1 MDPAPVAPRPPVG
14 RAQLPWD
21 AATEDPVARIGLDR
35 AELGDTFLV
44 ESGGLSYLFVF
55 SADGVRAFYDIDESV
70 ASKGIA
76 DMRMLARKVPA
87 DLFFD
92 RRTIPHDM
100 FTRDLAN
107 AYLDQV
113 AVALETEVTMLRAAG
128 DAEVFAF
135 TRRLGH
141 RFGLASW
148 GGPGATEIDAF
159 EPLTAALDRLDASEA
174 FVAPGAAAEIA
185 ANDHA
190 VERAALAEI
199 EALYEPIVARHDA
212 DPASGMFATIVD
224 RWADVSAEARV
235 AGIARDVALVHLGSM
250 SNLFAAV
257 GWALID
263 MVRRPGVQEGVR
275 AGDRGLTERSAL
287 ESIRMAQR
295 SIMLREVVSPITL
308 SIDGVDYT
316 LQPGVQLA
324 TLLPLTNQSA
334 APGLDTFDPD
344 RWQGRRLGPHDGLAA
359 REMVTGFGHG
369 AHTCPAQPF
378 SLRVIVDT
386 MQALA
391 PFDLVL
397 KGDAPLP
404 RRGQIGGVARSE
416 APCRLQI
423 SSPTS

>member
-1 MDPAPVAPRPPVG
+1 MSGEAVSPRPPVG
-14 RAQLPWD
+14 RARLPWD
-21 AATEDPVARIGLDR
+21 VATDDPVALIGLDR
-35 AELGDTFLV
+35 DDFGDTFLV
-44 ESGGLSYLFVF
+44 ESGDLTYLFVF
-55 SADGVRAFYDIDESV
+55 SADGVRAFYEIDESV

-100 FTRDLAN
+100 FTRDLAS

-113 AVALETEVTMLRAAG
+113 AVALDAEVTLLRAAG
-128 DAEVFAF
+128 EVEVFTF

-148 GGPGATEIDAF
+148 GGPGATDVAAF
-159 EPLTAALDRLDASEA
+159 EPLTAALDRLDASDA
-174 FVAPGAAAEIA
+174 FVTPDAAAVIA

-199 EALYEPIVARHDA
+199 ETLYGSIVARHDA
-212 DPASGMFATIVD
+212 DPAPGMFATIVD
-224 RWADVSAEARV
+224 RWADVDPTQRV

-257 GWALID
+257 GWSLID
-263 MVRRPGVQEGVR
+263 MVRRPDVQQEVR
-275 AGDRGLTERSAL
+275 AGNRALAERSAL

-295 SIMLREVVSPITL
+295 SIMLREVLTSTTVT
-308 SIDGVDYT
+308 IDGVDYE
-316 LQPGVQLA
+316 LQPGVQIA

-334 APGLDTFDPD
+334 APGLDEFDPD
-344 RWQGRRLGPHDGLAA
+344 RWNGRRLGPHDGLAA
-359 REMVTGFGHG
+359 RELVTGFGHG

-378 SLRVIVDT
+378 SLKVIVDT
-386 MQALA
+386 MEALA
-391 PFDLVL
+391 HFDLVL
-397 KGDAPLP
+397 KGDPPMP
-404 RRGQIGGVARSE
+404 RRAQIGGVARSE
-416 APCRLQI
+416 APCRMRI
-423 SSPTS
+423 S